1 MKKLVGFLFLVL
13 MTALSGALFAC
24 DDVAREK
31 DAAKPEHVHESEIY
45 CDVDAEDR
53 SITLGYS
60 CDCGADASSLTVRL
74 TGHSGEVVCLA
85 PDDSG
90 KVDCY
95 AYEGEFSVEV
105 LLGETSLYGTQ
116 VVFKPTA
123 YYQAVEGYEYTDG
136 EEIEKIE
143 YWSSVAGAYKHAN
156 VVLPPDYD
164 PEKSY
169 PVLYLLH
176 GLQCNEDSWVSS
188 IYGLY
193 EMNAQYIV
201 QNAHYFDGA
210 PEMIVVCVNS
220 LVNATETEP
229 EWSAVPPSAP
239 PELAQTYDL
248 TGRDI
253 TECLMPYINEHYS
266 TLTGKRNTAIA
277 GFSMG
282 GREAV
287 LTAFA
292 YQDVFGYVGAFS
304 SASFG
309 ENVVSSSTYVPDFT
323 LDEGSDG
330 FRYVQITVGMLD
342 TLAPVSSGICD
353 KLDAI
358 GVEYTYESVFGMHD
372 PSVWRGALKTFVQNI
387 FR

>member
-1 MKKLVGFLFLVL
+1 MKRPYVVIFVL
-13 MTALSGALFAC
+13 ILTLALTAALLSAC
-24 DDVAREK
+24 NDKHTHTADV
-31 DAAKPEHVHESEIY
+31 VCTVSE
-45 CDVDAEDR
+45 EDR
-53 SITLGYS
+53 EVLLTYS
-60 CDCGADASSLTVRL
+60 CSCGATASSLTAEF
-74 TGHSGEVVCLA
+74 TGRTGETVTLSPDEEGRIDCSTLSGEFGVAVKL
-85 PDDSG
+85 DG
-90 KVDCY
+90 TVL
-95 AYEGEFSVEV
+95 YE
-105 LLGETSLYGTQ
+105 TDA
-116 VVFKPTA
+116 VFKPSVYNTA
-123 YYQAVEGYEYTDG
+123 VAGYDYTEGDEIKHITYY
-136 EEIEKIE
+136 
-143 YWSSVAGAYKHAN
+143 SSVADAYKHAN

-164 PEKSY
+164 PEKRY

-176 GLQCNEDSWVSS
+176 GLMSDEYSWLDGV
-188 IYGLY
+188 YGLP
-193 EMNAQYIV
+193 MGAQYIV
-201 QNAHYFDGA
+201 QNACYFDGT

-229 EWSAVPPSAP
+229 EWSMLPPSAP
-239 PELAQTYDL
+239 PELAETYDL

-253 TECLMPYINEHYS
+253 VECLMPYVNSHYS
-266 TLTGKRNTAIA
+266 TLTGKDNTAIA
-277 GFSMG
+277 GYSMG
-282 GREAV
+282 GREAM
-287 LTAFA
+287 LTAFD
-292 YQDVFGYVGAFS
+292 YQDVFGWVGAFS

-358 GVEYTYESVFGMHD
+358 DVEYTYESVFGMHD

>member
-1 MKKLVGFLFLVL
+1 MKRPYVVIFVL
-13 MTALSGALFAC
+13 ILTLALTAALLSAC
-24 DDVAREK
+24 NDKHTHTADVVCTVSERE
-31 DAAKPEHVHESEIY
+31 VLL
-45 CDVDAEDR
+45 
-53 SITLGYS
+53 TYS
-60 CDCGADASSLTVRL
+60 CSCGATASSLTAEF
-74 TGHSGEVVCLA
+74 TGRTGETVTLSPDEEGRIDCSSLSGEFGVAVKL
-85 PDDSG
+85 DG
-90 KVDCY
+90 TVL
-95 AYEGEFSVEV
+95 YE
-105 LLGETSLYGTQ
+105 TDA
-116 VVFKPTA
+116 VFKPSVYNTA
-123 YYQAVEGYEYTDG
+123 VAGYDYTEGD
-136 EEIEKIE
+136 EIEHIT
-143 YWSSVAGAYKHAN
+143 YYSSVAGADKHAN

-164 PEKSY
+164 PEKRY

-176 GLQCNEDSWVSS
+176 GLMSDEYSWLDGV
-188 IYGLY
+188 YGLP
-193 EMNAQYIV
+193 MGAQYIV
-201 QNAHYFDGA
+201 QNACYFDGT

-229 EWSAVPPSAP
+229 EWSMLPPSAP
-239 PELAQTYDL
+239 PELAETYDL

-253 TECLMPYINEHYS
+253 VECLMPYVNSHYS
-266 TLTGKRNTAIA
+266 TLTGKDNTAIA
-277 GFSMG
+277 GYSMG
-282 GREAV
+282 GREAM
-287 LTAFA
+287 LTAFD
-292 YQDVFGYVGAFS
+292 YQDVFGWVGAFS

-358 GVEYTYESVFGMHD
+358 DVEYTYESVFGMHD

>member
-1 MKKLVGFLFLVL
+1 MKRPYVVIFVLILTLALTAALLSACNDKHTHTAEVGCTVSEREVL
-13 MTALSGALFAC
+13 LT
-24 DDVAREK
+24 
-31 DAAKPEHVHESEIY
+31 
-45 CDVDAEDR
+45 
-53 SITLGYS
+53 YS
-60 CDCGADASSLTVRL
+60 CSCGATASSLTAEF
-74 TGHSGEVVCLA
+74 TGRTGETVTLSPDEEGRINCSTLSGEFGVAVKL
-85 PDDSG
+85 DG
-90 KVDCY
+90 IVL
-95 AYEGEFSVEV
+95 YE
-105 LLGETSLYGTQ
+105 TD
-116 VVFKPTA
+116 VVFKPSVYNTA
-123 YYQAVEGYEYTDG
+123 VAGYDYTEGD
-136 EEIEKIE
+136 EIEHIT
-143 YWSSVAGAYKHAN
+143 YYSSVAGADKHAN

-164 PEKSY
+164 PEKRY

-176 GLQCNEDSWVSS
+176 GLMSDEYSWLDGV
-188 IYGLY
+188 YGLP
-193 EMNAQYIV
+193 MGAQYIV
-201 QNAHYFDGA
+201 QNACYFDGT

-229 EWSAVPPSAP
+229 EWSMLPPSAP
-239 PELAQTYDL
+239 PELAETYDL

-253 TECLMPYINEHYS
+253 VECLMPYVNSQYS
-266 TLTGKRNTAIA
+266 TLTGKDNTAIA
-277 GFSMG
+277 GYSMG
-282 GREAV
+282 GREAM
-287 LTAFA
+287 LTAFD
-292 YQDVFGYVGAFS
+292 YQDVFGWVGAFS

-358 GVEYTYESVFGMHD
+358 DVEYTYESVFGMHD

>member
-1 MKKLVGFLFLVL
+1 MKRPCVVIFILILTLALAAALLSACNEKHTHETDVVCTVSEREVL
-13 MTALSGALFAC
+13 LS
-24 DDVAREK
+24 
-31 DAAKPEHVHESEIY
+31 
-45 CDVDAEDR
+45 
-53 SITLGYS
+53 YS
-60 CDCGADASSLTVRL
+60 CSCGATASSLTAEFKGR
-74 TGHSGEVVCLA
+74 TGETVTLSPDEEGRIDCSSLSGEFGITVKLDGTVL
-85 PDDSG
+85 
-90 KVDCY
+90 
-95 AYEGEFSVEV
+95 YE
-105 LLGETSLYGTQ
+105 TDA
-116 VVFKPTA
+116 VFKPTSYHA
-123 YYQAVEGYEYTDG
+123 AVAGYDYTEWD
-136 EEIEKIE
+136 EIEHIT
-143 YWSSVAGAYKHAN
+143 YYSSVAGADKHAN

-164 PEKSY
+164 PEKRY

-176 GLQCNEDSWVSS
+176 GLMSDEYSWLDGV
-188 IYGLY
+188 YGLP
-193 EMNAQYIV
+193 MGAQYIV
-201 QNAHYFDGA
+201 QNACYFDGT

-229 EWSAVPPSAP
+229 EWSMLPPSAP
-239 PELAQTYDL
+239 PELAETYDL

-253 TECLMPYINEHYS
+253 VECLMPYVNSHYS
-266 TLTGKRNTAIA
+266 TLTGKDNTAIA
-277 GFSMG
+277 GYSMG
-282 GREAV
+282 GREAM
-287 LTAFA
+287 LTAFD
-292 YQDVFGYVGAFS
+292 YQDVFGWVGAFS

-358 GVEYTYESVFGMHD
+358 DVEYTYESVFGMHD

>member
-1 MKKLVGFLFLVL
+1 MKRPYVVIFVL
-13 MTALSGALFAC
+13 ILTLALTAALLSAC
-24 DDVAREK
+24 NDKHTHTADVVCTVSEDDRE
-31 DAAKPEHVHESEIY
+31 VLLS
-45 CDVDAEDR
+45 
-53 SITLGYS
+53 YS
-60 CDCGADASSLTVRL
+60 CSCGATASSLTAEF
-74 TGHSGEVVCLA
+74 TGRTGETVTLSPDEEGRIDCSTLSGEFGVAVKL
-85 PDDSG
+85 DG
-90 KVDCY
+90 TVL
-95 AYEGEFSVEV
+95 YE
-105 LLGETSLYGTQ
+105 TDA
-116 VVFKPTA
+116 VFKPSVYNTA
-123 YYQAVEGYEYTDG
+123 VAGYDYTEGD
-136 EEIEKIE
+136 EIEHIT
-143 YWSSVAGAYKHAN
+143 YYSSVAGADKHAN

-164 PEKSY
+164 PEKRY

-176 GLQCNEDSWVSS
+176 GLMSDEYSWLDGV
-188 IYGLY
+188 YGLP
-193 EMNAQYIV
+193 MGAQYIV
-201 QNAHYFDGA
+201 QNACYFDGT

-229 EWSAVPPSAP
+229 EWSMLPPSAP
-239 PELAQTYDL
+239 PELAETYDL

-253 TECLMPYINEHYS
+253 VECLMPYVNSNYS
-266 TLTGKRNTAIA
+266 TLTGKDNTAIA
-277 GFSMG
+277 GYSMG
-282 GREAV
+282 GREAM
-287 LTAFA
+287 LTAFD
-292 YQDVFGYVGAFS
+292 YQDVFGWVGAFS

-358 GVEYTYESVFGMHD
+358 DVEYTYESVFGMHD

>member
-1 MKKLVGFLFLVL
+1 MKRPYVVIFVL
-13 MTALSGALFAC
+13 ILTLALTAALLSAC
-24 DDVAREK
+24 NDKHTHTADVVCTVSEDDRE
-31 DAAKPEHVHESEIY
+31 VLLS
-45 CDVDAEDR
+45 
-53 SITLGYS
+53 YS
-60 CDCGADASSLTVRL
+60 CSCGATASSLTAEF
-74 TGHSGEVVCLA
+74 TGRTGETVTLSPDEEGRIDCSTLA
-85 PDDSG
+85 
-90 KVDCY
+90 
-95 AYEGEFSVEV
+95 GEFGVAVKLDGTV
-105 LLGETSLYGTQ
+105 LYETDA
-116 VVFKPTA
+116 VFKPSVYNTA
-123 YYQAVEGYEYTDG
+123 VAGYDYTEGDEIKHITYY
-136 EEIEKIE
+136 
-143 YWSSVAGAYKHAN
+143 SSVAGAYKHAN
-156 VVLPPDYD
+156 VILPPDYD
-164 PEKSY
+164 PEKHY

-176 GLQCNEDSWVSS
+176 GLMSDENSWLDGV
-188 IYGLY
+188 YGLP
-193 EMNAQYIV
+193 MGAQYIV
-201 QNAHYFDGA
+201 QNACYFDGT

-229 EWSAVPPSAP
+229 EWSMLPPSAP

-253 TECLMPYINEHYS
+253 VECLMPYVNSHYS
-266 TLTGKRNTAIA
+266 TLTGKDNTAIA
-277 GFSMG
+277 GYSMG
-282 GREAV
+282 GREAM
-287 LTAFA
+287 LTAFD
-292 YQDVFGYVGAFS
+292 YQDVFGWVGAFS

>member
-1 MKKLVGFLFLVL
+1 MLYE
-13 MTALSGALFAC
+13 T
-24 DDVAREK
+24 
-31 DAAKPEHVHESEIY
+31 DA
-45 CDVDAEDR
+45 
-53 SITLGYS
+53 
-60 CDCGADASSLTVRL
+60 
-74 TGHSGEVVCLA
+74 
-85 PDDSG
+85 
-90 KVDCY
+90 
-95 AYEGEFSVEV
+95 
-105 LLGETSLYGTQ
+105 
-116 VVFKPTA
+116 VFKPSVYNTA
-123 YYQAVEGYEYTDG
+123 VAGYDYTEGD
-136 EEIEKIE
+136 EIEHIT
-143 YWSSVAGAYKHAN
+143 YYSSVAGAYKHAN

-164 PEKSY
+164 PEKRY

-176 GLQCNEDSWVSS
+176 GLMSDEYSWLDGV
-188 IYGLY
+188 YGLP
-193 EMNAQYIV
+193 MGAQYIV
-201 QNAHYFDGA
+201 QNACYFDGT

-229 EWSAVPPSAP
+229 EWSMLPPSAP
-239 PELAQTYDL
+239 PELAETYDL

-253 TECLMPYINEHYS
+253 VECLMPYVNSHYS
-266 TLTGKRNTAIA
+266 TLTGKDNTAIA
-277 GFSMG
+277 GYSMG
-282 GREAV
+282 GREAM
-287 LTAFA
+287 LTAFD
-292 YQDVFGYVGAFS
+292 YQDVFGWVGAFS

-358 GVEYTYESVFGMHD
+358 DVEYTYESVFGMHD